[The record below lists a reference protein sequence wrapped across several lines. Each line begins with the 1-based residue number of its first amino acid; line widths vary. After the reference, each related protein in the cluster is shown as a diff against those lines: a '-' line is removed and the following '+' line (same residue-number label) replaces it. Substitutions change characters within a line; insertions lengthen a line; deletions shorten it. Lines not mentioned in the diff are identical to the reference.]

1 MHAPAFALN
10 IYLWLTRIRKVMVF
24 VFTFAV
30 GGGSGRVVSMP
41 NWALVSALFF
51 DQQESDPFAQ
61 NPVGNPDYC
70 ERLT

>member
-1 MHAPAFALN
+1 
-10 IYLWLTRIRKVMVF
+10 MVF